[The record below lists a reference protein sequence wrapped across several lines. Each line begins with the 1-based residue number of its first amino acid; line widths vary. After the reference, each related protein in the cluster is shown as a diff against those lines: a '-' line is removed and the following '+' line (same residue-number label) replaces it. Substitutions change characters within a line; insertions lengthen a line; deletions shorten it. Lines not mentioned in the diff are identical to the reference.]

1 MIKPVNRVPVYV
13 AVLRLEQVD
22 WPRLFHCSERGSD
35 MDTKKLVTGI
45 AVGGITMFAVGYLIF
60 DMAMAGF
67 YEANGGAAFG
77 VGRDATLWLPVAL
90 GIASL
95 ATLVTLCIGWSG
107 AKNAAQGFKVGG
119 MVGFLVW
126 FGVDLIYH
134 GNLTVS
140 TNILPLVDGLLEIVR
155 TGIGGAVIATVL
167 GRDEEA

>member
-1 MIKPVNRVPVYV
+1 
-13 AVLRLEQVD
+13 
-22 WPRLFHCSERGSD
+22 

-67 YEANGGAAFG
+67 YETNNAAAFG
-77 VGRDATLWLPVAL
+77 VGREAILWLPVAL

-107 AKNAAQGFKVGG
+107 AKNATQGFKVGG

-134 GNLTVS
+134 GNFTVS
-140 TNILPLVDGLLEIVR
+140 TNIFPLVDASLEIVR
-155 TGIGGAVIATVL
+155 TGIGGAVIASVL
-167 GRDEEA
+167 GRSEEA

>member
-1 MIKPVNRVPVYV
+1 
-13 AVLRLEQVD
+13 
-22 WPRLFHCSERGSD
+22 

-45 AVGGITMFAVGYLIF
+45 VVGGITMFVVGYLIF

-67 YEANGGAAFG
+67 YETNNAAAFG
-77 VGRDATLWLPVAL
+77 VGREAILWLPVAL

-95 ATLVTLCIGWSG
+95 ATLVTLCIGWSW
-107 AKNAAQGFKVGG
+107 AKNASQGFKVGG

-140 TNILPLVDGLLEIVR
+140 TNIFPLVDASLEMVR
-155 TGIGGAVIATVL
+155 TGIGGAVIAAVL
-167 GRDEEA
+167 GRSEEA

>member
-1 MIKPVNRVPVYV
+1 
-13 AVLRLEQVD
+13 
-22 WPRLFHCSERGSD
+22 

-45 AVGGITMFAVGYLIF
+45 VVGGITMFVVGYLIF

-67 YEANGGAAFG
+67 YETNNAAAFG
-77 VGRDATLWLPVAL
+77 VGREAILWLPVAL

-107 AKNAAQGFKVGG
+107 AKNAVQGFKIGG

-126 FGVDLIYH
+126 FGADLIYH

-140 TNILPLVDGLLEIVR
+140 TNIFPLVDASLEMVR
-155 TGIGGAVIATVL
+155 TGIGGAVIAAVL
-167 GRDEEA
+167 GRSEEA

>member
-1 MIKPVNRVPVYV
+1 
-13 AVLRLEQVD
+13 
-22 WPRLFHCSERGSD
+22 

-45 AVGGITMFAVGYLIF
+45 VVGGITMFVVGYLIF
-60 DMAMAGF
+60 DMAMVGF
-67 YEANGGAAFG
+67 YETNGGAFFG
-77 VGRDATLWLPVAL
+77 VGREASLWWVIAL

-107 AKNAAQGFKVGG
+107 AKNAVQGFKIGG

-140 TNILPLVDGLLEIVR
+140 TNILPLVDASLEMVR
-155 TGIGGAVIATVL
+155 TGIGGAVIASVL
-167 GRDEEA
+167 GRSEEA